1 MREPHEA
8 LGVSPDAEWLVIE
21 AAWRALMKRY
31 HPDVDGSDEAA
42 ARAREV
48 NAAYDALKARRE
60 AHKGG
65 PNPGSAGYQSA
76 DRGPQ
81 RPNEIAATRR
91 PAMSL
96 PAWGTR
102 LRGSH
107 ALAAAIGALAVAV
120 LVWALRPADLQAEG
134 ASGREP
140 AVQTG
145 AATAAASSVPPVAET
160 APAKEKPDP
169 PDLSRATISSAG
181 LGPVKIG
188 MRRQEVE
195 ALAGPL
201 TRHHGEYACE
211 VFDSDNYPGI
221 DFLFEEGRLSRVSAY
236 RLAGVRSPRGLGAG
250 SNADQ
255 VRAAYGP
262 RLLESPHVYV
272 PDGGLYLIYL
282 IEPEPSAGP
291 SGLKFETDERGR
303 VTAVH
308 GGGPSIGYVEGCL

>member
-1 MREPHEA
+1 MRDPHA
-8 LGVSPDAEWLVIE
+8 VLGVSADAEWLVIE

-31 HPDVDGSDEAA
+31 HPDVDRSDEAA

-48 NAAYDALKARRE
+48 NAAYDALKARGE
-60 AHKGG
+60 ASKGR
-65 PNPGSAGYQSA
+65 PYPGSAGCQSA

-81 RPNEIAATRR
+81 APSDTAASRR

-96 PAWGTR
+96 PAWRTR

-107 ALAAAIGALAVAV
+107 ALAAAVGALAVAV
-120 LVWALRPADLQAEG
+120 LVWALRPADLQADG
-134 ASGREP
+134 APDQEK
-140 AVQTG
+140 AVKTG
-145 AATAAASSVPPVAET
+145 AATAVASPLPPVAEA
-160 APAKEKPDP
+160 APAKEEPDP

-188 MRRQEVE
+188 MTRREVE

-201 TRHHGEYACE
+201 TRHHGDFACE
-211 VFDSDNYPGI
+211 VFDSQSFPAI

-236 RLAGVRSPRGLGAG
+236 RLASVRSPRGLGAG
-250 SNADQ
+250 SSVDQ

-262 RLLESPHVYV
+262 RVLESPHVYV
-272 PDGGLYLIYL
+272 PHGGLYLIYL